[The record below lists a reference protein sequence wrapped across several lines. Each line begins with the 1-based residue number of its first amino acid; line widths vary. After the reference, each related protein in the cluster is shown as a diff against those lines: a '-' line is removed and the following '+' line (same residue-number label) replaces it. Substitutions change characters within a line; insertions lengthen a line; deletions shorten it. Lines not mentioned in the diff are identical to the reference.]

1 MNIKALI
8 KTLTPSKQDVNQ
20 VIQVIC
26 LLAGLTVLMA
36 IACAIVVGIY
46 MALYA
51 IFGEANTNGLCFAL
65 TVILLTWYLIIEPL
79 VERYNRIKRKME
91 HE

>member
-8 KTLTPSKQDVNQ
+8 KTLTPSKEG

-26 LLAGLTVLMA
+26 LLAGLTVLMTVA
-36 IACAIVVGIY
+36 SAVVVGIY
-46 MALYA
+46 MVVYA
-51 IFGEANTNGLCFAL
+51 VFGEATSNGLFFAL
-65 TVILLTWYLIIEPL
+65 AVILLTWYLIIDPL
-79 VERYNRIKRKME
+79 VERYDRIKWEME

>member
-8 KTLTPSKQDVNQ
+8 KTLTPSKEG

-26 LLAGLTVLMA
+26 LLAVLIVLMTVA
-36 IACAIVVGIY
+36 SAVVVGIY
-46 MALYA
+46 MVVYA
-51 IFGEANTNGLCFAL
+51 VFGEATSNGLFFAL
-65 TVILLTWYLIIEPL
+65 AVILLTWYLIIDPL
-79 VERYNRIKRKME
+79 VERYDRIKWEME

>member
-1 MNIKALI
+1 MNVKALI
-8 KTLTPSKQDVNQ
+8 KTLTPSKQG

-36 IACAIVVGIY
+36 IAFAVVVGIY

-51 IFGEANTNGLCFAL
+51 IFGEVTSNGLFFAL
-65 TVILLTWYLIIEPL
+65 AVILLTWYLIIDPL
-79 VERYNRIKRKME
+79 VERYDRIKWEME
-91 HE
+91 HER

>member
-8 KTLTPSKQDVNQ
+8 KTFTPSKEG

-26 LLAGLTVLMA
+26 LLAVLIVLMTVA
-36 IACAIVVGIY
+36 SAVVVGIY
-46 MALYA
+46 MVVYA
-51 IFGEANTNGLCFAL
+51 VFGEATSNGLFFAL
-65 TVILLTWYLIIEPL
+65 AVILLTWYLIIDPL
-79 VERYNRIKRKME
+79 VERYDRIKWEME